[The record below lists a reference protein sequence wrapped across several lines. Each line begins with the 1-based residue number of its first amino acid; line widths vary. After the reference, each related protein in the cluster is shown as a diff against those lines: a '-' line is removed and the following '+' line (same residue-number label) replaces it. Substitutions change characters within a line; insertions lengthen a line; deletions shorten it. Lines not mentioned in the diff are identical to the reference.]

1 MKTSEACKS
10 FKTTTRAQLAASVEL
25 ALGDAFPYAPPFTV
39 TFRKAFLRVNGNCI
53 RDGND
58 FLIHRET
65 CFPHRDDCLGYKDH
79 SQRHEDNGFHDGDN
93 RLPGGVNRLM
103 SKEDCLVNK

>member
-39 TFRKAFLRVNGNCI
+39 TFRSFS
-53 RDGND
+53 
-58 FLIHRET
+58 E
-65 CFPHRDDCLGYKDH
+65 
-79 SQRHEDNGFHDGDN
+79 SQWQ
-93 RLPGGVNRLM
+93 LYP
-103 SKEDCLVNK
+103 